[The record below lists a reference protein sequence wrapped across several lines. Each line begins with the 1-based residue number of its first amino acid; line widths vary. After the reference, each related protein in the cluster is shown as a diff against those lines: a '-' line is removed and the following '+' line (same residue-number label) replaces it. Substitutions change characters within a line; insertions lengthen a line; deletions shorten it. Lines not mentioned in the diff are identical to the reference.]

1 MDNWDYVRL
10 ARDYRRDLFEK
21 FLLTKQGH
29 PGSIFSMMDIVVALY
44 HGLGGFVRFDPYHK
58 KFIDKVLIS
67 KGHATAALYP
77 IMRTFGVL
85 PEEEWDNWG
94 KGKSC
99 LRIFGNTSIPGID
112 VTSGSLGHCVGVGV
126 GMALCYQRD
135 KIDKKVFVI
144 ISEGE
149 LYEGSTWEA
158 LLLARHHNLNNL
170 TIIIDV
176 NNLIILGKPEDCVD
190 LDSVSAKIIGLGI
203 PTHIVNG
210 HSFGDLFDILKRDTE
225 PPALRCIVAQTV
237 KGKGVSFMENQKQ
250 WHYYN
255 AMTDDQIA
263 QARKELSSVSA

>member
-1 MDNWDYVRL
+1 VDNWDYIRL
-10 ARDYRRDLFEK
+10 AKNYRKQLFEK

-29 PGSIFSMMDIVVALY
+29 PGSIFSMMDIMVALY

-58 KFIDKVLIS
+58 KFVDKVLIS

-77 IMRTFGVL
+77 IMKQFGVL

-126 GMALCYQRD
+126 GMALCYKRD
-135 KIDKKVFVI
+135 EIDKKVFVV

-158 LLLARHHNLNNL
+158 LLLAKHHNLKNL
-170 TIIIDV
+170 TIIVDV
-176 NNLIILGKPEDCVD
+176 NNLIILGKPKDCVG
-190 LDSVSAKIIGLGI
+190 LESISEKISGLGI
-203 PTHIVNG
+203 ATCDVDG
-210 HSFGDLFDILKRDTE
+210 HNFSSLFDVLERHTKNPE
-225 PPALRCIVAQTV
+225 LRCIVAHTV
-237 KGKGVSFMENQKQ
+237 KGKGVSFMENKNY

-255 AMTDDQIA
+255 KMTPDQIS
-263 QARKELSSVSA
+263 QARKELNSVST